1 MSRED
6 TAAPSHSSTT
16 QWQSFE
22 MRMRQRRADRCVQ
35 RAELA
40 LEAGNEEAAREAIEE
55 ARVLDPSAPEFE
67 SLRAV
72 VAERQQVT
80 LDAGARSGR
89 RLVMAASLLLVT
101 AVGVGA
107 AVWQRVNSP
116 LAPVAVATT
125 GETTSS
131 TQAAAAPVQPQN
143 AQLALVTAKSGAVES
158 TVPTSA
164 PGQQPVSTPELSPAV
179 LTVPVVGR
187 EVEIAV
193 PSVPASDKST
203 LDLGTPVPDLPM
215 PPLPEVAPPPK
226 AASRAADPSPTV
238 DESPRVR
245 AALAQYESAY
255 STLDVSAAQSIWPA
269 VDARALARAFEGLES
284 QRVSLGNCSV
294 TVDGASARADCSGT
308 ASWTPKIGGGTQSGS
323 RHWRFE
329 LKKVDGAWQIVRADM
344 R

>member
-1 MSRED
+1 
-6 TAAPSHSSTT
+6 
-16 QWQSFE
+16 
-22 MRMRQRRADRCVQ
+22 MRMRQRRVERCVQ

-40 LEAGNEEAAREAIEE
+40 FEAGNEQAAREAIEE

-72 VAERQQVT
+72 VAERQQETQDV
-80 LDAGARSGR
+80 GARPGR
-89 RLVMAASLLLVT
+89 RLVLAASLLLV
-101 AVGVGA
+101 AAAGVGA
-107 AVWQRVNSP
+107 AVWHRVSSP

-125 GETTSS
+125 GESS
-131 TQAAAAPVQPQN
+131 PPAQVTATPVQPQN
-143 AQLALVTAKSGAVES
+143 AQLALITMKSDAVES
-158 TVPTSA
+158 A
-164 PGQQPVSTPELSPAV
+164 PVTPAPNQQPPATPDLGPASF
-179 LTVPVVGR
+179 TPPVVGR

-193 PSVPASDKST
+193 PSVPAPVKST
-203 LDLGTPVPDLPM
+203 PDVGTPIPDLPM
-215 PPLPEVAPPPK
+215 PPLPEVAAPPK
-226 AASRAADPSPTV
+226 AAPRAADPPPTV

-294 TVDGASARADCSGT
+294 AIDGASARADCRGT

-323 RHWRFE
+323 RSWQFE